1 MEAIVALYMSEKF
14 GTTEKP
20 DELMDFSEE
29 EFFSHDFFQYKDKD
43 FVHLLVEF
51 ENMIQTGKFQW
62 MNKAD
67 IIHYNLNENNGD
79 KLLSE
84 EIIPQLKLEKYKLQV
99 GNMLMYYTVCFEPD
113 EVEVKVYYKQYSI
126 VYNDHRVYVN

>member
-1 MEAIVALYMSEKF
+1 MEGIVALYMSEKF

-29 EFFSHDFFQYKDKD
+29 EFFAHDFFQYKDND

-51 ENMIQTGKFQW
+51 ENMIQCGKFKW
-62 MNKAD
+62 MDKSK
-67 IIHYNLNENNGD
+67 ILENTGG

-99 GNMLMYYTVCFEPD
+99 GDMIMYYTVCFEPD

-126 VYNDHRVYVN
+126 VYNDHRVYIN